1 MHQLARY
8 SSAETSRLLFLAFFA
23 VRPHVPSSADSNRHP
38 TFRMEIASPSTLSAP
53 LPVASSDSQPAKT
66 FEDLWF
72 TVFDPLVEQ
81 LSSPSLS
88 ILAACSHGTDDVFG
102 NATLW
107 AARFR
112 ARAGEEVRLT
122 MHPRRMY
129 ARLDVCER
137 WRIKKP
143 SGAGRSRGALCSP
156 TATAGKGKENVA
168 PTPRTE
174 LSSRRRPVLSS
185 PLAPRSAAASPLD
198 KCQSVRLRKDLFE
211 LMTQSA
217 GPVTAFPERETDL
230 SSWLARVTCPKN
242 GAVHGGITFS
252 FRLQYSGP
260 GAEGAESLPAVS
272 VLAPAC
278 YHPNVDA
285 QCGTLCPRALRQR
298 CTPLESVG
306 RLLHAVLELLQVPCF
321 AVAPVNKAAAADWYD
336 GPEELRHK
344 ARDFTYL
351 EAKLH
356 GLKLH

>member
-1 MHQLARY
+1 MY
-8 SSAETSRLLFLAFFA
+8 FNFWRLLRGGGTSGRA
-23 VRPHVPSSADSNRHP
+23 VLPQPP
-38 TFRMEIASPSTLSAP
+38 PKFEMEKASPPPPSTLSAP
-53 LPVASSDSQPAKT
+53 LPAASSDSQPAKT

-81 LSSPSLS
+81 LSSPSLA

-112 ARAGEEVRLT
+112 ARTGEEVRLT

-137 WRIKKP
+137 WKIKKP
-143 SGAGRSRGALCSP
+143 SGAGRGRGALCSP
-156 TATAGKGKENVA
+156 TATAGKGKENVP

-174 LSSRRRPVLSS
+174 LSSRRRPLSSIGS
-185 PLAPRSAAASPLD
+185 PLAPISAAASPLD

-230 SSWLARVTCPKN
+230 SSWLARVTCPKS

-252 FRLQYSGP
+252 LRLQYSGP
-260 GAEGAESLPAVS
+260 GAGGAESLPAVS

-298 CTPLESVG
+298 CAPLESVG
-306 RLLHAVLELLQVPCF
+306 RLLLAVLELLQVPCF
-321 AVAPVNKAAAADWYD
+321 AVAPLNTAAAADWYD
-336 GPEELRHK
+336 GPEELRQK

-351 EAKLH
+351 EAKLQ
-356 GLKLH
+356 GLTLH